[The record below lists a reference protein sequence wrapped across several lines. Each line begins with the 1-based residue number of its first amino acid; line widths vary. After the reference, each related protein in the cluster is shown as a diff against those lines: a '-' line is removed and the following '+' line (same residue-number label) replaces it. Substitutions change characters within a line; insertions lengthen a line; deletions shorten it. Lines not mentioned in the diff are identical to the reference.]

1 MTIDGERLIRAAYTT
16 GTITVYQAYGPE
28 IAEPAVAAGTF
39 VPPFSRDRMTW
50 IKPSFGW
57 MMHRSGWA
65 AKPGQE
71 RILAIEISRTGFDWA
86 LTNSCLSH
94 YSPQVHTSRDAW
106 AALKDSSPV
115 RIQWD
120 PDRAVTGDRLSRRA
134 IQIGLSR
141 EAVHHYCDDWIRSV
155 TDITA
160 TAHQLEQ
167 LVRTRQ
173 IADAGRLL
181 PTEQVYPL
189 SLVLARR
196 IGAEPGHQD
205 CEDYG
210 DGGGTWAS

>member
-1 MTIDGERLIRAAYTT
+1 MSFDGERLIRAAYTAA
-16 GTITVYQAYGPE
+16 TITVYQAYGPE
-28 IAEPAVAAGTF
+28 IADPAVGAGTL

-57 MMHRSGWA
+57 MMYRSGWA

-71 RILAIEISRTGFDWA
+71 RILAIEISRSGFDWA
-86 LTNSCLSH
+86 LAHSCLSH
-94 YSPQVHTSRDAW
+94 YSPQVHASSDAW

-141 EAVHHYCDDWIRSV
+141 DAVHHYCDDWIRSV

-160 TAHQLEQ
+160 TVHQLQQ

-173 IADAGRLL
+173 IADAGQLL
-181 PTEQVYPL
+181 PAEQVYPI
-189 SLVLARR
+189 SPVLARR
-196 IGAEPGHQD
+196 IGAGPGHQD
-205 CEDYG
+205 GEDND
-210 DGGGTWAS
+210 DGGGT